1 MNKKITLLATALAF
15 VLSNGVAN
23 ATAVTVDALLNST
36 GGGSGASVSVFSG
49 NSFSVSVNS
58 LDLWSAG
65 ALPRWSNAN
74 GIDGP
79 DLLAT
84 GSPDTNGDNP
94 GVSAGTVIGSDIFG
108 NWTQGGLNAP
118 FGSLVG
124 SFDGGTNFFN
134 IGTSFSGTAASNT
147 LNLYYFDSNNG
158 DNIGSIIANVSAVP
172 EPETYAMF
180 MAGLGL
186 MGFMARRRKQKETA

>member
-1 MNKKITLLATALAF
+1 MKKLIGIMAFLALIMPIH
-15 VLSNGVAN
+15 SM
-23 ATAVTVDALLNST
+23 ATVVNVDAKLNST
-36 GGGSGASVSVFSG
+36 SGGSGASVSVLSG
-49 NSFSVSVNS
+49 NSFSVSVDP

-65 ALPRWSNAN
+65 AIPRWSNAN

-84 GSPDTNGDNP
+84 GLPDTNGDDP

-124 SFDGGTNFFN
+124 SFDNGISFFSIGTNFAG
-134 IGTSFSGTAASNT
+134 IAASNT
-147 LNLYYFDSNNG
+147 LNLYYFDQNNG
-158 DNIGSIIANVSAVP
+158 DNIGSILANVSLVP
-172 EPETYAMF
+172 EPETYAMLL
-180 MAGLGL
+180 AGLGL
-186 MGFMARRRKQKETA
+186 LGFMARRRKESAV

>member
-1 MNKKITLLATALAF
+1 MKKLIGLVTLFTLAMPLQSMAA
-15 VLSNGVAN
+15 
-23 ATAVTVDALLNST
+23 AVSVDAKLNST
-36 GGGSGASVSVFSG
+36 SGGSGASVSVFSG
-49 NSFSVSVNS
+49 NSFSVTVGP

-65 ALPRWSNAN
+65 AFPRWSNAN

-84 GSPDTNGDNP
+84 GLPDTNGDNP
-94 GVSAGTVIGSDIFG
+94 GVSAGTIIGSDIFG

-124 SFDGGTNFFN
+124 SFDNGVSFFN
-134 IGTSFSGTAASNT
+134 IGTNYVGIAASNI

-172 EPETYAMF
+172 EPETYVMLL
-180 MAGLGL
+180 AGLGL
-186 MGFMARRRKQKETA
+186 LGFSASRRKQGT